1 MSSNNR
7 NSLSYIEDAILHP
20 TRSSRFYAARR
31 LRLQNDYAYWAQ
43 IACALC
49 LIFWSLR
56 PAFGFRAV
64 PQMDFYAAFA
74 SISILAM
81 TLAQQAAGYI
91 DQARSLEASAR
102 KVDALRR
109 DIVAEVAAG
118 NDASAIALKA
128 VGRRYSKILE
138 EFPVNHTPLDHRFR
152 NPGLASSLVMH
163 VRAGLMSILVT
174 LLVFFFPISQLA

>member
-1 MSSNNR
+1 MQS
-7 NSLSYIEDAILHP
+7 SLSYMESSLLHP

-43 IACALC
+43 ISCSLC

-56 PAFGFRAV
+56 PFFGFKAV
-64 PQMDFYAAFA
+64 PNIDFYAAFS

-102 KVDALRR
+102 KIDSLRR
-109 DIVAEVAAG
+109 DVVAEVAAG
-118 NDASAIALKA
+118 NDTGPAALRTIGK
-128 VGRRYSKILE
+128 RYSKILE
-138 EFPVNHTPLDHRFR
+138 EFPVNHTPLDYRFR
-152 NPGLASSLVMH
+152 LPGIASLVVMH
-163 VRAGLMSILVT
+163 LRAGVMSVLVT
-174 LLVFFFPISQLA
+174 FLVVVFPLWQLAQ

>member
-1 MSSNNR
+1 MENF
-7 NSLSYIEDAILHP
+7 ILHP

-56 PAFGFRAV
+56 PAFGFDGV
-64 PQMDFYAAFA
+64 PHMDFYAAFA

-109 DIVAEVAAG
+109 DVVAEVAAG
-118 NDASAIALKA
+118 NDVSAIALKM

-138 EFPVNHTPLDHRFR
+138 EFPVNHTPLDHRYR
-152 NPGLASSLVMH
+152 APGLVSSLVMH
-163 VRAGLMSILVT
+163 VRAGLISVMVT
-174 LLVFFFPISQLA
+174 LLVFSFPLSQLDY